1 MSNKADL
8 VSMNQEEKREL
19 KPKLRFSE
27 FIDDW
32 RIAKIGDFVE
42 SYKGGAPLTP
52 SDFLPYSNYE
62 VIPKKAISEGM
73 WLKIDVEKP
82 TYCKESFYKENLQ
95 SVVDNTYLITTLR
108 DLVPSGPSIGY
119 VVKYASKK
127 NYILAQGVYGLKPN
141 KTIIPDFL
149 IHFSNTGKYR
159 KMMQSVMVGST
170 QVHIRNGV
178 YLDLSISV
186 PILEEQQNIADCLSS
201 IGDRIT
207 AETQKL
213 DTLKAHKKGLM
224 QQLFPAEGETLP
236 KLRFSQFRDV
246 GEWINTSLGKV
257 SKITSGGT
265 PSRSNKDFWKG
276 NIPWVTTSLIDF
288 NTIYNT
294 NEYISE
300 VGLKGSSAKL
310 FPKNT
315 ILMAMY
321 GQGKTRGKVAILGI
335 EATTNQACAAI
346 LLNKEL
352 DINFVFQNLASRYDE
367 IRELSNRGG
376 QENLSAGLIEAIYF
390 SYPIDKSEQQK
401 IANCLSSLDELITAQ
416 TQKIDTIKTH
426 KKGLMQQLFPALD
439 EVVG

>member
-224 QQLFPAEGETLP
+224 QQLFSTEGQTLP
-236 KLRFSQFRDV
+236 KLRFSQFCDA
-246 GEWINTSLGKV
+246 GEWEEKELKSICQMQAGKFV
-257 SKITSGGT
+257 SAS
-265 PSRSNKDFWKG
+265 D
-276 NIPWVTTSLIDF
+276 
-288 NTIYNT
+288 
-294 NEYISE
+294 ISE
-300 VGLKGSSAKL
+300 KHEKSLYPCYGGNGLRGYTKTYTHLGIYPLIGRQGALCGNVKL
-310 FPKNT
+310 GAGQFHATEHAVVATPKNH
-315 ILMAMY
+315 INVNWLFY
-321 GQGKTRGKVAILGI
+321 
-335 EATTNQACAAI
+335 
-346 LLNKEL
+346 EL
-352 DINFVFQNLASRYDE
+352 DFLNLNRYATGQAQPG
-367 IRELSNRGG
+367 LSVEVLEKISITVPKT
-376 QENLSAGLIEAIYF
+376 EN
-390 SYPIDKSEQQK
+390 EQKK
-401 IANCLSSLDELITAQ
+401 IANCLSSLDELIAIQ
-416 TQKIDTIKTH
+416 AQKIDTLKTH
-426 KKGLMQQLFPALD
+426 KKGLMQQLFPTVD
-439 EVVG
+439 DVSG